1 MVEWKKKGTLLIGR
15 WSKLSD
21 WTIKIDV
28 CRGWPQWMHIYHL
41 EEVAAGT
48 IGNQLITHKFVDT
61 VLVLAALEKLRKLE
75 QDAEN
80 LERRQK
86 EHLTEP

>member
-1 MVEWKKKGTLLIGR
+1 M
-15 WSKLSD
+15 
-21 WTIKIDV
+21 
-28 CRGWPQWMHIYHL
+28 QIYHL
-41 EEVAAGT
+41 EEIAAGT

-75 QDAEN
+75 QDAED

-86 EHLTEP
+86 ERLMES